1 MMYHVSYNVHRL
13 VNLLFPFFFSL
24 CRIDCLPGVA
34 RPFRLCFMPLA
45 LRMSHLFWPIGLS
58 LSTIITEFHLLDN

>member
-1 MMYHVSYNVHRL
+1 MYHVTYNVHHL
-13 VNLLFPFFFSL
+13 VNLLFPFFHG
-24 CRIDCLPGVA
+24 RIDCLPGVV

-58 LSTIITEFHLLDN
+58 FSTIVTEFRLLNN

>member
-1 MMYHVSYNVHRL
+1 MMYHVSYNVPHL
-13 VNLLFPFFFSL
+13 VNLLFPFFL
-24 CRIDCLPGVA
+24 GRIDCSPGVA
-34 RPFRLCFMPLA
+34 RPFRLCFVPLA